1 MEHAFVHYTEM
12 NDGFMRGYLVISDN
26 PDDIKEVHDTL
37 KNKILNNAV
46 TNEYD
51 FSDTKLTLEDAKER
65 YPFMNDVKFLASID
79 EYINE
84 VNENAEYHYSK
95 ENK

>member
-12 NDGFMRGYLVISDN
+12 NDGLMRGYLVISDN

-37 KNKILNNAV
+37 KNKTLNNAV

-65 YPFMNDVKFLASID
+65 YPFMNDVKLLDSID